1 MPDPRYPVETVS
13 APPGC
18 TEATNRGSTEPIPE
32 SELRLRALAFAAL
45 DNHQSERSKVARLL
59 HDEVAQI
66 LTAAGLQLDIL
77 RMDLADRVPE
87 IAGRTAEIQELLDRV
102 VQGVRDLSYQLNP
115 DIVERAGL
123 QSALDRMVG
132 RLRKGFPGSLRLTY
146 DSSVRVPSAVGTAM
160 ERIAEEA
167 VTNAIRHAQCDRIE
181 IVVKN
186 NQAGIALQVRD
197 YGIGFDYPLA
207 KASATGLGLLV
218 MDYYA
223 TKAGLR
229 LDVIKNDGRGMTV
242 QALAVGAR
250 DHGPREG
257 AQ

>member
-1 MPDPRYPVETVS
+1 MPDARYPIEAVS
-13 APPGC
+13 APLGC
-18 TEATNRGSTEPIPE
+18 SEAPNRGSTEQIPE

-87 IAGRTAEIQELLDRV
+87 IADRTAEIQGLLDRV

-132 RLRKGFPGSLRLTY
+132 RLRKAFSGSLRLIY
-146 DSSVRVPSAVGTAM
+146 DSSLRVPSAVGTAM

-167 VTNAIRHAQCDRIE
+167 VTNAIRHAQCNRIE
-181 IVVKN
+181 IIVKTHHT
-186 NQAGIALQVRD
+186 GVALQVRD
-197 YGIGFDYPLA
+197 DGTGFDYPLA
-207 KASATGLGLLV
+207 RASANGLGLLV

-223 TKAGLR
+223 TKVGLR
-229 LDVIKNDGRGMTV
+229 LTVTKNDSRGMTV
-242 QALAVGAR
+242 QALAGGAAAS
-250 DHGPREG
+250 DGREG